1 MTDTKNTTAA
11 DATPHEL
18 GAYDVIVVGA
28 GAAGIAAAVAAGRT
42 GASVVLV
49 ERAGSIGGIS
59 ATLPWLGFHDQQYRQ
74 VVRGLAT
81 EFVERLQA
89 VGGAGEITL
98 DPKCGSLVSIHGHH
112 WKVIAFDL
120 LGQAGVRVL
129 LHTLVVDAVRD
140 GSRVEGIV
148 VESKSGRGVLRG
160 SVVIDCSGD
169 GDVAAVAGATWEKGR
184 TGDGLVQ
191 APTLVFRLGG
201 VDSARFKEAC
211 QDPENRY
218 REWLVPYPELFAQMA
233 AKLDEVDTF
242 VLGGFADLIAR
253 AREDGTVEFPQT
265 RIVGVKVHTEEA
277 PDELSVVMTRVLG
290 LDPTDVG
297 SLSEATARVHGQVHD
312 LIRFFR
318 DYVPGCEKARLVE
331 IAPMLGVRE
340 SRRVMGDAVLTA
352 EDLVSGARHPDDVA
366 MGAYHID
373 IHRPSGSW
381 VHSTNVKAYGIPL
394 GCLIARDLDGL
405 MMAGKCISATHE
417 AIGSTRVIPICI
429 AEGQAAGTAAGL
441 AALRGVSVRELP
453 VEDVRAVLLEAGAEL
468 GVEPLEIDAAAD
480 GWPVLP
486 FEEAETTGEGDFSG
500 ASAWVGASR

>member
-1 MTDTKNTTAA
+1 MTETKNTTAA

-120 LGQAGVRVL
+120 LEQAGVRVL

-148 VESKSGRGVLRG
+148 VESKSGHGVLRG

-201 VDSARFKEAC
+201 RRQHPV
-211 QDPENRY
+211 Q
-218 REWLVPYPELFAQMA
+218 
-233 AKLDEVDTF
+233 
-242 VLGGFADLIAR
+242 GGLPGSGEPVSRVAR
-253 AREDGTVEFPQT
+253 ALSGAVRADGGQ
-265 RIVGVKVHTEEA
+265 
-277 PDELSVVMTRVLG
+277 
-290 LDPTDVG
+290 
-297 SLSEATARVHGQVHD
+297 ARRGRH
-312 LIRFFR
+312 
-318 DYVPGCEKARLVE
+318 
-331 IAPMLGVRE
+331 VRA
-340 SRRVMGDAVLTA
+340 RRVRGPHRAGPGGRHGGVPPDA
-352 EDLVSGARHPDDVA
+352 
-366 MGAYHID
+366 
-373 IHRPSGSW
+373 HRGRE
-381 VHSTNVKAYGIPL
+381 
-394 GCLIARDLDGL
+394 GCTPRRRR
-405 MMAGKCISATHE
+405 MS
-417 AIGSTRVIPICI
+417 
-429 AEGQAAGTAAGL
+429 
-441 AALRGVSVRELP
+441 
-453 VEDVRAVLLEAGAEL
+453 
-468 GVEPLEIDAAAD
+468 
-480 GWPVLP
+480 
-486 FEEAETTGEGDFSG
+486 
-500 ASAWVGASR
+500 